1 MSIRAILCFCLSG
14 ALPLLA
20 QGLIFSEPLAT
31 FYPNFQRA
39 LQLSDSQWSAVIQ
52 LRNEYQRY
60 LLSKYERLAQVTQEI
75 QTEKIQPQ
83 PDPNALGLSYYEIA
97 AICQESTARNA
108 AYRQNLRAQLTPQQA
123 TVLQQL
129 DATASQLPTLGEAQ
143 ELAFLNP
150 QATPQDPR
158 QVWSV
163 SRFSSSAP
171 LPGCPG
177 NAVIGGI
184 FRTGDFSPINS
195 TDIYPNLVRYLQLTS
210 AQLDQMDFANSRLQE
225 DLAESYLTERQIQLE
240 MEAESSL
247 PTPRPSFLGEK
258 AVRLEQ
264 ICRTAI
270 ALQGGLEQS
279 LSLILNP
286 TQRTRLTELNQAI
299 RLLPVLA
306 ESQILGLSTRTVPDS
321 LPSPFQ
327 AQSVIRSLEWSVG
340 SVAGPNLPG
349 CQAFPSANARWSDR
363 ASAFR

>member
-20 QGLIFSEPLAT
+20 QGSIST

-39 LQLSDSQWSAVIQ
+39 LQLSDSQWSAVTKLQ
-52 LRNEYQRY
+52 DEYQSY
-60 LLSKYERLAQVTQEI
+60 LSSKYQRLTQVTQEI

-83 PDPNALGLSYYEIA
+83 PDPNALGLGYYEIA

-123 TVLQQL
+123 TVLQQI
-129 DATASQLPTLGEAQ
+129 DAASTQLPTLGEAQ

-150 QATPQDPR
+150 QATPQANPQDPR

-177 NAVIGGI
+177 NAVIGG
-184 FRTGDFSPINS
+184 FFLLTGNS
-195 TDIYPNLVRYLQLTS
+195 ALYPNLVRYLQVTA
-210 AQLDQMDFANSRLQE
+210 AQVDQMQFANSRLQE
-225 DLAESYLTERQIQLE
+225 DLAESYGAEQKIRLEIETES
-240 MEAESSL
+240 AL
-247 PTPRPSFLGEK
+247 PTPRPSLLGEN
-258 AVRLEQ
+258 AARLEQ
-264 ICRTAI
+264 ICRSAI
-270 ALQGGLEQS
+270 ALQAGLEQS

-286 TQRTRLTELNQAI
+286 TQRTRLTELNQAL

-306 ESQILGLSTRTVPDS
+306 ESQTLGLSPRTVPDS

-327 AQSVIRSLEWSVG
+327 AQAVIRSLEWSVG

-349 CQAFPSANARWSDR
+349 CQVFPSPNNARWFDR
-363 ASAFR
+363 TSFPR